1 MDVTLLAFQIGDR
14 DSFTLLLLDNARLD
28 TYSADDFLNFEDDA
42 AIVAALA
49 EATIGM
55 AKIKSGPHGGKPCI
69 ANTYSLPQFGIAEGY
84 QRKGYGSILMLL
96 CLLFTGS
103 EDAGLTSDRTNAT
116 SLELGHL
123 FDKTMERGWVYF
135 RKTAQ
140 GHEDFDYSYEN
151 GDYDDDCIQ
160 PTSSSGK
167 YDLGGSIALYP
178 KVYAQYMPL
187 LQESL
192 DKGDAL
198 RLSLPIASE
207 DEGALYS
214 ALSDF
219 AFADSF
225 KRSIKKK
232 SSRFEKVYSSFQDLL
247 RMYAAH
253 SISVRFLGVEV

>member
-14 DSFTLLLLDNARLD
+14 DSFTLLLLDNARLGAK
-28 TYSADDFLNFEDDA
+28 SFLNFDDEYD
-42 AIVAALA
+42 IVLALA

-55 AKIKSGPHGGKPCI
+55 AKIRGGPHGGKPCI
-69 ANTYSLPQFGIAEGY
+69 VHTYSLSQFGIAEGY
-84 QRKGYGSILMLL
+84 QRKGYGKILMLL

-123 FDKTMERGWVYF
+123 FDKIIDDGWVYF
-135 RKTAQ
+135 RKTDQ
-140 GHEDFDYSYEN
+140 GHKDFDYDHEN
-151 GDYDDDCIQ
+151 EDSDDDCIQ

-192 DKGDAL
+192 EKGDAL
-198 RLSLPIASE
+198 RLRLPFALES
-207 DEGALYS
+207 EGALYS
-214 ALSDF
+214 ALADF
-219 AFADSF
+219 SFADSF
-225 KRSIKKK
+225 QRSIKKK
-232 SSRFEKVYSSFQDLL
+232 SSRYGKVYSSFQDLL
-247 RMYAAH
+247 KIYRGN

>member
-1 MDVTLLAFQIGDR
+1 MNVALLAFQIGGR

-28 TYSADDFLNFEDDA
+28 AYSVDGFLNFEGDV

-69 ANTYSLPQFGIAEGY
+69 AQTYSLSQFGIAEGY

-103 EDAGLTSDRTNAT
+103 EESGLTSDRINAT
-116 SLELGHL
+116 SVELGYL
-123 FDKTMERGWVYF
+123 FDKIISEGWVYF
-135 RKTAQ
+135 RKTVE

-151 GDYDDDCIQ
+151 EDSDDDCIQ

-178 KVYAQYMPL
+178 KVQAEHISL

-192 DKGDAL
+192 DKGDTL
-198 RLSLPIASE
+198 RLSLPFAWE
-207 DEGALYS
+207 TEGALYS
-214 ALSDF
+214 ALADF

-225 KRSIKKK
+225 KRSFKKRP
-232 SSRFEKVYSSFQDLL
+232 SRFEKVYSSFQDLL
-247 RMYAAH
+247 KIYAVH
-253 SISVRFLGVEV
+253 GISIRFLGVEA

>member
-14 DSFTLLLLDNARLD
+14 DSFTLLLLDNARLG
-28 TYSADDFLNFEDDA
+28 AKDFLSFDEDSD
-42 AIVAALA
+42 IVLELA

-55 AKIKSGPHGGKPCI
+55 AKIRSGPHGGKPCI
-69 ANTYSLPQFGIAEGY
+69 VPTYSLSQFGIAEGY
-84 QRKGYGSILMLL
+84 QKRGYGKILMLL

-103 EDAGLTSDRTNAT
+103 EGAGLTSDRTNAT

-123 FDKTMERGWVYF
+123 FDKIIEEGWVYF

-140 GHEDFDYSYEN
+140 GHKDFDYTQEN
-151 GDYDDDCIQ
+151 EDSDDDCIQ

-178 KVYAQYMPL
+178 KVYAQYIPL

-198 RLSLPIASE
+198 RLSLPFAWE
-207 DEGALYS
+207 AEGALYS
-214 ALSDF
+214 ALAEF
-219 AFADSF
+219 AFSDAF
-225 KRSIKKK
+225 KGSIKKK
-232 SSRFEKVYSSFQDLL
+232 SSRYGKVYYSFQDLL
-247 RMYAAH
+247 DIYTENNLP
-253 SISVRFLGVEV
+253 VRFLEVEV

>member
-14 DSFTLLLLDNARLD
+14 DSFTLLLLDNGRL
-28 TYSADDFLNFEDDA
+28 SAEDFLSFSDDFD
-42 AIVAALA
+42 IVSELA

-55 AKIKSGPHGGKPCI
+55 AKIKGGPHGGKPCI
-69 ANTYSLPQFGIAEGY
+69 ANTYSLSQFGIAEGY
-84 QRKGYGSILMLL
+84 QRKGYGGILMLL

-103 EDAGLTSDRTNAT
+103 EGAGLTSDRTNAT
-116 SLELGHL
+116 SLELGYL
-123 FDKTMERGWVYF
+123 FDKIVKEEWVYF
-135 RKTAQ
+135 RKTAD
-140 GHEDFDYSYEN
+140 GHKDFDYSYEN
-151 GDYDDDCIQ
+151 EDSDDDCIQ
-160 PTSSSGK
+160 PTSSEGK

-178 KVYAQYMPL
+178 KVYTRYIPL
-187 LQESL
+187 LQGAL

-198 RLSLPIASE
+198 RLSLPIALE

-232 SSRFEKVYSSFQDLL
+232 SSRFKKVYSSFQDLL
-247 RMYAAH
+247 GIYAAH